1 MYNYQILTT
10 KSKMEILEKLVLF
23 SLYTNNWELYEETAD
38 HLTWLFEKMTPEV
51 EKIFFDIK
59 TEKEMEVSN
68 VQLSEN

>member
-23 SLYTNNWELYEETAD
+23 SLYTNNWEIYEKTAD
-38 HLTWLFEKMTPEV
+38 HLTWLFEKMKPEV

-59 TEKEMEVSN
+59 TEKKMEVNN